1 MSGGRCAAAVTFP
14 PSPSWSRSAPFWVV
28 TQVAAERH
36 VENIVISE
44 GESALVESRLNAVV
58 TRRVDVAPGL
68 MILGVSPN
76 GWDLARFLPGQFA
89 VLGLPVSN
97 PRCALSEPEELRT
110 GAGALIRRSYSIAS
124 SDGERSDLEF
134 YITLV
139 RSGTLTPRLFAL
151 QVGDRLWLGPKAS
164 GLFTLR
170 AVPPD
175 RDLVLVATGTG
186 LAPYMSML
194 RSDLLNGGP
203 RRIAV
208 IHGARHSWDLG
219 YRAEL
224 ATLQRLFPRLT
235 YLPVVSRPAEEPVSW
250 GGLTGRVQDVWRAGH
265 LARLWGRPPDP
276 SFTHILLAGNPEMV
290 DHMEALLAVEGY
302 SRHTRQHPGTVHTE
316 KYW

>member
-1 MSGGRCAAAVTFP
+1 M
-14 PSPSWSRSAPFWVV
+14 
-28 TQVAAERH
+28 
-36 VENIVISE
+36 
-44 GESALVESRLNAVV
+44 SRLNAVV
-58 TRRVDVAPGL
+58 TRRADVAPGL

-76 GWDLARFLPGQFA
+76 GWDLARFVPGQFA
-89 VLGLPVSN
+89 VLGLPAVS
-97 PRCALSEPEELRT
+97 PRCALSEPETASLRPD
-110 GAGALIRRSYSIAS
+110 ALVRRSYSIAS
-124 SDGERSDLEF
+124 PVGERSDLEF
-134 YITLV
+134 YVTLV

-164 GLFTLR
+164 GLFTLQ

-208 IHGARHSWDLG
+208 VHGARHSWDLG

-224 ATLQRLFPRLT
+224 VTLQRLFPRFT
-235 YLPVVSRPAEEPVSW
+235 YLPVVSRPAEEPVPW
-250 GGLTGRVQDVWRAGH
+250 GGLTGRVQDVWQAGH
-265 LARLWGRPPDP
+265 LARWFGVAPTP
-276 SFTHILLAGNPEMV
+276 STAHVLLAGNPDMV
-290 DHMEALLAVEGY
+290 DHMLGVLAGEGF